1 MTVCSASCS
10 FPAFRDIGSSSFRLA
25 CRSSDIESRVVCAE
39 WTSRRFF
46 VMSESSSFKPSIT
59 LVRAVAAACLLGLWF
74 DFDSVKLSIGSARLT
89 IASCTNFF
97 RGRPLL
103 FPAAFDAFGAAES
116 SAEAFLTTSV
126 APMAGSRT
134 SCPSC
139 TAVFAEP
146 LLFIAQLEAG
156 PSVVATCSSVAL
168 AGLPRFFTTT
178 RVLRKLSS
186 SVLLLLLL
194 PGSSSIASNCRRGLA
209 FRAPTGFAWKA
220 SVYLAWP
227 RGSSP
232 PAPGPRLPCDFLRFA
247 GGSLD
252 GERSLCGG
260 GAGGG
265 APKEKPKLVAKLRT
279 LFVGCQWTTRA
290 QVRRWCG
297 VVRTQLRAVSE
308 YAVLS
313 CRLLIVSGTT

>member
-1 MTVCSASCS
+1 M
-10 FPAFRDIGSSSFRLA
+10 I
-25 CRSSDIESRVVCAE
+25 
-39 WTSRRFF
+39 
-46 VMSESSSFKPSIT
+46 
-59 LVRAVAAACLLGLWF
+59 
-74 DFDSVKLSIGSARLT
+74 
-89 IASCTNFF
+89 
-97 RGRPLL
+97 
-103 FPAAFDAFGAAES
+103 
-116 SAEAFLTTSV
+116 TSV
-126 APMAGSRT
+126 APMARSRT

-146 LLFIAQLEAG
+146 LLFLAQLEAG
-156 PSVVATCSSVAL
+156 PSVVATCFSVAL
-168 AGLPRFFTTT
+168 AGLPRFFTIT

-194 PGSSSIASNCRRGLA
+194 SGSSSIASNCRRGLA

-220 SVYLAWP
+220 SVCLAWP
-227 RGSSP
+227 T
-232 PAPGPRLPCDFLRFA
+232 APGPRLSCDFLRFA
-247 GGSLD
+247 GGSLH

-260 GAGGG
+260 AGGGG